1 VQGVGYFES
10 EVEIDTA
17 ALELETDVAALEL
30 KTDMAALELE
40 MKTDASLETSKQER
54 YSADY
59 SGRR

>member
-30 KTDMAALELE
+30 KTDVAALEL
-40 MKTDASLETSKQER
+40 KTDVSLETSKQER